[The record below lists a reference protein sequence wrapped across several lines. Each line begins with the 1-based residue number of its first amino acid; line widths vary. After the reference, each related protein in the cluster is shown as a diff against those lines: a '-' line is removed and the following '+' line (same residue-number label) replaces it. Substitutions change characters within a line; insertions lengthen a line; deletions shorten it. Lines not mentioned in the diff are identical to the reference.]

1 MTWNDASAR
10 DVLRRI
16 FDAAVAS
23 ADPAKV
29 VASHLPERPQGRC
42 IVIGAGKASAAMAAA
57 LDTAWGDVDL
67 SGIVV
72 TRYGHAV
79 PAGRIEI
86 IEASHP
92 VPDHMSV
99 EAASRIMECV
109 RGLGPDDLVIALIS
123 GGGSSLLVHPAGR
136 MTLDDKR
143 AVNKALLASGASIS
157 EMNTVRRQL
166 SGIKGGR
173 LAQVAHPA
181 RVVTLVISDVPG
193 DDPSE
198 IASGPT
204 VANPTTVQDAREI
217 VARYRLSLPATALE
231 VLVEGGAPM
240 RPESLNSEIR
250 MIASPGMA
258 LFAAAETAR
267 ANGLTPLIL
276 GDALEGEAK
285 EVGTVFAGIATSSKK
300 KGFPVAGPAI
310 ILSGGET
317 SVSLPHDSI
326 GRGGRNCE
334 FLLSLAIGLNGAA
347 GIWAIAGDTDGI
359 DGVEDAAGA
368 IITPDTLI
376 RLQDAGVSPRSALSL
391 HDSYTAFKAI
401 GDLVVTGPTLT
412 NVNDIR
418 AILIR

>member
-1 MTWNDASAR
+1 MMWNDASAC

-29 VASHLPERPQGRC
+29 VASHLPERPKGRC
-42 IVIGAGKASAAMAAA
+42 VVIGAGKASAAMAAA
-57 LDTAWGDVDL
+57 LDTAWSDVDL
-67 SGIVV
+67 AGIVV

-92 VPDHMSV
+92 VPDKMSV
-99 EAASRIMECV
+99 EAATRIMAAV
-109 RGLGPDDLVIALIS
+109 GNLGPDDLVIALIS
-123 GGGSSLLVHPAGR
+123 GGGSSLLVSPAGR
-136 MTLDDKR
+136 MTLDDKK
-143 AVNKALLASGASIS
+143 AVNRALLASGATIS

-173 LAQVAHPA
+173 LAQAAHPA
-181 RVVTLVISDVPG
+181 RVVTLVVSDVPG

-204 VANPTTVQDAREI
+204 VANPTTVDDAREI
-217 VARYRLSLPATALE
+217 VSRYRLKLPETAVE
-231 VLVEGGAPM
+231 VLANGGAAAGQDPNA
-240 RPESLNSEIR
+240 EVR

-258 LFAAAETAR
+258 LVAAAQTAR
-267 ANGLTPLIL
+267 SYGLKPLIL
-276 GDALEGEAK
+276 GDALQGEAR
-285 EVGTVFAGIATSSKK
+285 EVGTVFAGMALSAKQNGNPIS
-300 KGFPVAGPAI
+300 GPAV

-317 SVSLPHDSI
+317 SVSLPPDAT
-326 GRGGRNCE
+326 GRGGRNTE
-334 FLLSLAIGLNGAA
+334 FLLSLAIGLNGAD

-359 DGVEDAAGA
+359 DGVEDATGA
-368 IITPDTLI
+368 IVTPSTLSRLRQAGITP
-376 RLQDAGVSPRSALSL
+376 RAALSG

-401 GDLVVTGPTLT
+401 DDLVVTGPTLT

-418 AILIR
+418 AILIG